1 MVDENRIVDEGGAV
15 AACAARSL
23 PAAVGARSPGSVA
36 AGCGSRQCLGKSR
49 SSAAVQ
55 DNCTVDEGW
64 TGSYGHRRVRT
75 GEADCLTRDLAT
87 VPQCSDGH
95 AEPRLGVAAG
105 KSRLRLRVAS
115 TGVGIGNRGIDE
127 CRELLRRRVATVGSR
142 RRERY
147 PNPGSVPDSRTPKA
161 VQKIAL
167 AVSEGRCPMPELV
180 VSGLSSAGVRPST
193 HEAVPRAGLPSTIS
207 GRMASRAWSSPTR

>member
-1 MVDENRIVDEGGAV
+1 
-15 AACAARSL
+15 
-23 PAAVGARSPGSVA
+23 
-36 AGCGSRQCLGKSR
+36 
-49 SSAAVQ
+49 
-55 DNCTVDEGW
+55 
-64 TGSYGHRRVRT
+64 
-75 GEADCLTRDLAT
+75 
-87 VPQCSDGH
+87 
-95 AEPRLGVAAG
+95 
-105 KSRLRLRVAS
+105 LRLRVAS

-193 HEAVPRAGLPSTIS
+193 HEAVPRMDCHRRFRQDGITCMEFAHEVAPRDGSVQVVVSIS
-207 GRMASRAWSSPTR
+207 DFNSYLQRSPGCASRVSRCGIAVCTGSQITFCSEIPAWHVVLHWRNLHPPTARNRPTRFCHASGHLSVGSGTGSAFLGC